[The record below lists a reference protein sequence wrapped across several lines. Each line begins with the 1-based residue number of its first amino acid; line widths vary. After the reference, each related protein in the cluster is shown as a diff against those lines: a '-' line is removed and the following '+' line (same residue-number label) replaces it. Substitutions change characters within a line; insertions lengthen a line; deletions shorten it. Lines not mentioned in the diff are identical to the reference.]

1 MMHDDVD
8 KPGSGPEQALLERA
22 AVGSAQPYLL
32 RLFVTGT
39 TPKSI
44 RAIKNLKA
52 ICEEHLAGR
61 FELEVIDL
69 HQQPQLAKG
78 NHIVAAPTLIKQL
91 PEPIRRLI
99 GDMSNTE
106 KVLVG
111 LDIKPRPNAHAG
123 RFDNDEQEG

>member
-1 MMHDDVD
+1 MHDEFDES
-8 KPGSGPEQALLERA
+8 GSGSEPDSLEQAAANRSAERY
-22 AVGSAQPYLL
+22 VL
-32 RLFVTGT
+32 RLYVTGT

-44 RAIKNLKA
+44 RAINNLRG
-52 ICEEHLAGR
+52 ICERHLAGR
-61 FELEVIDL
+61 FDLEVIDL
-69 HQQPQLAKG
+69 YQQPHLAKG

-111 LDIKPRPNAHAG
+111 LDVTPRPATDAG
-123 RFDNDEQEG
+123 GFESDQ